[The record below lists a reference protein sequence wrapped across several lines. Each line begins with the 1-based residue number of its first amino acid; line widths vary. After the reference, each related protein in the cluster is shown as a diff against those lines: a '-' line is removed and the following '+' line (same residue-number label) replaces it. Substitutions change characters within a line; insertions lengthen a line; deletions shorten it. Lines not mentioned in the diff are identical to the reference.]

1 MIAFVQMM
9 HLTNALTEKVEPRN
23 DPSIRRFVGFF
34 CLMKISKGHQT
45 AIEDLTMSSRMETS

>member
-23 DPSIRRFVGFF
+23 DPSIGRFIGFS
-34 CLMKISKGHQT
+34 CLMEISKDHQT
-45 AIEDLTMSSRMETS
+45 AIEGLTISSRMETS